1 MVVKWRVFV
10 SISRRAYGQV
20 QVGVCCCT
28 CERSRACVRIYRVRA
43 GACAYGRVCGGR
55 KRLGGKR
62 TGGKAGAAACVGTVN
77 EGLATNFAHTCVKG
91 HFCPNVGCSCSLCV
105 VLHKETSAVFL
116 PRPSSN
122 QTPTMHKQAIERTI
136 IYFSI
141 GIQATL
147 TFTVVGF
154 CAYQLNRC
162 PVDSP
167 TKENAD
173 SGLADLGS
181 CPRALYT
188 NMITA
193 AVAYWFPSPW
203 YAFISN
209 NSDVQPLPARKRT
222 TKVNAGNSQGSATVV
237 EEDD

>member
-1 MVVKWRVFV
+1 
-10 SISRRAYGQV
+10 
-20 QVGVCCCT
+20 
-28 CERSRACVRIYRVRA
+28 
-43 GACAYGRVCGGR
+43 
-55 KRLGGKR
+55 
-62 TGGKAGAAACVGTVN
+62 
-77 EGLATNFAHTCVKG
+77 
-91 HFCPNVGCSCSLCV
+91 
-105 VLHKETSAVFL
+105 
-116 PRPSSN
+116 
-122 QTPTMHKQAIERTI
+122 MHKQAIERTI

-147 TFTVVGF
+147 TFTVVFF

-173 SGLADLGS
+173 PGFADLGS

-209 NSDVQPLPARKRT
+209 NGDPAPAPARTRT
-222 TKVNAGNSQGSATVV
+222 TKVQAGKSEGSATV
-237 EEDD
+237 DSDLK